1 MLCDLEEY
9 VTRQTLLR
17 AFPINSF
24 KEVFPQLPV
33 IAKILPDEYSHT
45 ILQDYDK
52 KFKLLGTLICFDI
65 FSDFLTLFITAKDAP
80 LSKASFK

>member
-1 MLCDLEEY
+1 MLYDFGEY
-9 VTRQTLLR
+9 VARQTLLR
-17 AFPINSF
+17 VFPINSF

-33 IAKILPDEYSHT
+33 IAIILPDEFSLT
-45 ILQDYDK
+45 LIEVFVR

-65 FSDFLTLFITAKDAP
+65 FSDFLNLFITAKDAP